1 MEKTN
6 LNVSP
11 YYDDFTENKNF
22 HRVLFRPGFSVQ
34 ARELT
39 QLQSILQNQVERF
52 GRHMFKEGT
61 VVIPGATGF
70 TKEYYAVK
78 LQSTISGADISE
90 QLQDYVGKRIT
101 GRTSGVVAEVVQAV
115 AANTTDPITLYVK
128 YVSSGTDNV
137 TAVFQNGEN
146 IHANG
151 TVGSFGSGI
160 DSATLQATDA
170 TAIGS
175 SANIEE
181 GVYFIRG
188 HFVRVAQQRLILDK
202 YTNNPSYRVGLTVT
216 ESLETPEEDTSLL
229 DNAQGST
236 NLNAKGAHRLKLTLT
251 LAKLSLTSTDDSNFI
266 ELLRTDQGVLQE
278 KARNTEYSVIGE
290 TLARRTYDESGDY
303 AVRPFQLDIRETSN
317 DGLNNGIYDPGTIT
331 DDQNAASDNYLT
343 IQVSPGKA
351 YVRGYEVETIAP
363 RYIDVLKPRT
373 FENYNAA
380 VTPVE
385 VGNFVRVTRAY
396 GSPEISPFISG
407 DLSEPYR
414 QIGLFDTKTTSDG
427 SKSGAQ
433 IGVARARAFEHFSG
447 TANSQSEFGTDAQY
461 NLYLF
466 DIRMFTK
473 LTMSGTPSTIPV
485 AGDKITGVSTGAYGF
500 VVAHEV
506 DGTTDITTGTTITV
520 ASVVGNFTAG
530 EKVTCSSSAETDE
543 ILENTGNTDLTIST
557 VSGFDFSRV
566 KQTYMPSTDSGTDPH
581 FTSDVVLETSTTI
594 ARLTTILTGNKDAV
608 DGFLQDYVKDL
619 ELGYTIYFQCVQR
632 GSLKKRNFKEISVKN

>member
-11 YYDDFTENKNF
+11 YYDDFTEDKNF

-39 QLQSILQNQVERF
+39 QLQSIMQNQVERF

-78 LQSTISGADISE
+78 LQSSISGSDISE
-90 QLQDYVGKRIT
+90 QIQSYVGKRIT

-115 AANTTDPITLYVK
+115 PATTTDPITLYVK
-128 YVSSGTDNV
+128 YVTSGTDNV
-137 TAVFQNGEN
+137 TTVFANGEN

-151 TVGSFGSGI
+151 VVGSFGSGI

-170 TAIGS
+170 TATGS

-181 GVYFIRG
+181 GVYFVRG
-188 HFVRVAQQRLILDK
+188 HFVKVAQQRLILDK
-202 YTNNPSYRVGLTVT
+202 YTDRPSYRVGLNVT
-216 ESLETPEEDTSLL
+216 ETLETPEEDTSLL

-236 NLNAKGAHRLKLTLT
+236 NLNAKGAHRLKITLT
-251 LAKLSLTSTDDSNFI
+251 LAKLSLTSTDDANFI
-266 ELLRTDQGVLQE
+266 ELLRTDLGVLQE

-303 AVRPFQLDIRETSN
+303 SVRPFQLDIRETSN

-331 DDQNAASDNYLT
+331 DDQNAASDDYLT

-385 VGNFVRVTRAY
+385 VGNFVRVTNAY
-396 GSPEISPFISG
+396 SSPEISPFISG
-407 DLSEPYR
+407 DIAEPYR
-414 QIGLFDTKTTSDG
+414 QIGLFDTKTTSSG
-427 SKSGAQ
+427 SKSGTQ
-433 IGVARARAFEHFSG
+433 IGVARAR
-447 TANSQSEFGTDAQY
+447 
-461 NLYLF
+461 
-466 DIRMFTK
+466 
-473 LTMSGTPSTIPV
+473 
-485 AGDKITGVSTGAYGF
+485 GF
-500 VVAHEV
+500 
-506 DGTTDITTGTTITV
+506 
-520 ASVVGNFTAG
+520 
-530 EKVTCSSSAETDE
+530 
-543 ILENTGNTDLTIST
+543 
-557 VSGFDFSRV
+557 
-566 KQTYMPSTDSGTDPH
+566 
-581 FTSDVVLETSTTI
+581 
-594 ARLTTILTGNKDAV
+594 
-608 DGFLQDYVKDL
+608 
-619 ELGYTIYFQCVQR
+619 
-632 GSLKKRNFKEISVKN
+632 